1 MDPDGVANAHNT
13 PLDEELE
20 LQRQEGRLPPGT
32 AAETGGG
39 DADAENDA
47 ESDAEEPAQQFPEY
61 PKPPVFC
68 AEKHQALLNQASN
81 ILQDMRTKNG
91 MDTYRT
97 TWKNYDAWHYL
108 AFGTAAPRCPWTAL
122 LWTERAVA
130 TQYMSYMASNGRSS
144 AQVRLL
150 CT

>member
-1 MDPDGVANAHNT
+1 MVRPAGEPKSPRMDPDGVTNAHNT

-32 AAETGGG
+32 AAETGRE
-39 DADAENDA
+39 AMQTQRTMQRTTQKNLLQAT
-47 ESDAEEPAQQFPEY
+47 FPEY

-68 AEKHQALLNQASN
+68 AEKHQALQNQASN

-97 TWKNYDAWHYL
+97 T
-108 AFGTAAPRCPWTAL
+108 
-122 LWTERAVA
+122 
-130 TQYMSYMASNGRSS
+130 
-144 AQVRLL
+144 
-150 CT
+150 